1 MNTFEASRLCGSPDP
16 VSKRFHR
23 PQPEDRVGIG
33 GIAANCFQR
42 RCRAAVDAQD
52 GRLAGAPG
60 DRGSNRQPR
69 GAILHE
75 LDVAPRQR
83 NGFAPLQ
90 RRLAHRRDH
99 GDVHRAPAVGHPLGF
114 SPPRRPGAGQQGAG
128 LDLGEIALCD
138 AARWFGSTTARLR
151 SLGPLAEVTQL
162 AADQQGQGGAIHIE
176 RLMVMPN
183 RRRRSPDRRVGGA
196 MTGPVTDVG
205 RDRLR
210 RGGERFAPSR
220 LAPAREVAPSSAV
233 HPECCRGQR
242 GVWGVYGQGIL
253 RFFPSWFGGEG
264 EGNGGSRATTGTPKP
279 LFFRLTCPAPRDLY
293 SP

>member
-1 MNTFEASRLCGSPDP
+1 
-16 VSKRFHR
+16 
-23 PQPEDRVGIG
+23 
-33 GIAANCFQR
+33 
-42 RCRAAVDAQD
+42 
-52 GRLAGAPG
+52 
-60 DRGSNRQPR
+60 
-69 GAILHE
+69 
-75 LDVAPRQR
+75 
-83 NGFAPLQ
+83 
-90 RRLAHRRDH
+90 
-99 GDVHRAPAVGHPLGF
+99 
-114 SPPRRPGAGQQGAG
+114 
-128 LDLGEIALCD
+128 
-138 AARWFGSTTARLR
+138 
-151 SLGPLAEVTQL
+151 
-162 AADQQGQGGAIHIE
+162 
-176 RLMVMPN
+176 
-183 RRRRSPDRRVGGA
+183 

-220 LAPAREVAPSSAV
+220 LTPAREVAPSSAV